1 MTVQDDKDNLAMKRV
16 IIDTDPGT
24 DDAIALIATLNSP
37 ELDVLALTTVTGN
50 ASLQDATRNALGLL
64 TALNRS
70 DIPVYVGAD
79 TPLVGKFEYAENY
92 HGPGGMTTPL
102 PEPESAPSPTP
113 AERYIRDAARDSD
126 GDLTIIALGPL
137 TNVALAIRNEPDV
150 MNRVKEIF
158 VMGGAVEVGGNIT
171 PYAEFNIYDD
181 PCAANIVFDSGIPI
195 TLVGLDVCERVAFA
209 LSDSDWRSG
218 TSTGER
224 LAARI
229 IEGWAEIHPEYDRYV
244 LCDPL
249 TVAAA
254 IQPDL
259 LVYRPAKVTVDE
271 SGEQKG
277 RTRAEY
283 DAGDVRVAADVDV
296 ERARQLVL
304 DRLNTPD

>member
-1 MTVQDDKDNLAMKRV
+1 MTKI

-24 DDAIALIATLNSP
+24 DDAIALIAAFNSP

-50 ASLQDATRNALGLL
+50 ASLEDATLNALGLL
-64 TALNRS
+64 AGLNLS

-79 TPLVGKFEYAENY
+79 TPLVGEFVFAEDY

-102 PEPESAPSPTP
+102 PEPESAPSPVP
-113 AERYIRDAARDSD
+113 AERYIRDTARDSD
-126 GDLTIIALGPL
+126 GDLTIVALGPL
-137 TNVALAIRNEPDV
+137 TNVALAIQNEPDI
-150 MNRVKEIF
+150 MNRVKEIY
-158 VMGGAVEVGGNIT
+158 VMGGAVEVGGNVT

-181 PCAANIVFDSGIPI
+181 PRAANVVFGSGIPI
-195 TLVGLDVCERVAFA
+195 ALVGLDVCERVAFG
-209 LSDSDWRSG
+209 LSDSDWRVG

-229 IEGWAEIHPEYDRYV
+229 IEGWSEIHPEYDRYI

-259 LVYRPAKVTVDE
+259 LAYRRAKVTVDE

-277 RTRAEY
+277 RTRAQY
-283 DAGDVRVAADVDV
+283 DAGEVRVAIDVDV
-296 ERARQLVL
+296 ECARRLVL
-304 DRLNTPD
+304 DRLRTAD

>member
-1 MTVQDDKDNLAMKRV
+1 MTKV

-24 DDAIALIATLNSP
+24 DDAIALIAALNSP
-37 ELDVLALTTVTGN
+37 ELDVTALTTVTGTLL
-50 ASLQDATRNALGLL
+50 SKTPPRNALGLL

-79 TPLVGKFEYAENY
+79 TPLIGKFEYAENY

-102 PEPESAPSPTP
+102 PEPQSVPSPTP

-137 TNVALAIRNEPDV
+137 TNVALTIQNEPDI

-181 PCAANIVFDSGIPI
+181 PRAANVVFDSGIPI
-195 TLVGLDVCERVAFA
+195 ALVGLDVCERVAFG

-259 LVYRPAKVTVDE
+259 LVYRRAKVAVDE

-283 DAGDVRVAADVDV
+283 DAGDVRVAVDV
-296 ERARQLVL
+296 NVQRARQLVL
-304 DRLNTPD
+304 DRLKTPTETVA

>member
-1 MTVQDDKDNLAMKRV
+1 MTKV

-24 DDAIALIATLNSP
+24 DDAIALIAALNSP

-50 ASLQDATRNALGLL
+50 ASLEDATRNTLGLL
-64 TALNRS
+64 ACLGRS
-70 DIPVYVGAD
+70 DILVYVGAD
-79 TPLVGKFEYAENY
+79 TPLVGEFELAENY

-102 PEPESAPSPTP
+102 PESESAPSAIP

-137 TNVALAIRNEPDV
+137 TNIALAIQNEPDV
-150 MNRVKEIF
+150 MKQVKEIF
-158 VMGGAVEVGGNIT
+158 VMGGAVEVGGNVT

-181 PCAANIVFDSGIPI
+181 PRAANVVFDSDIPI
-195 TLVGLDVCERVAFA
+195 TLVGLDVCERVAFG
-209 LSDSDWRSG
+209 LSDSDWRVG
-218 TSTGER
+218 VSTGER

-229 IEGWAEIHPEYDRYV
+229 MEGWFEIHPEYDRYV

-254 IQPDL
+254 IQPGL
-259 LVYRPAKVTVDE
+259 LVYRRAKVAVEE

-277 RTRAEY
+277 RTCAEY
-283 DAGDVRVAADVDV
+283 DAGEVRVAVDVDV
-296 ERARQLVL
+296 ECARQLVL
-304 DRLNTPD
+304 DRLRTAD

>member
-1 MTVQDDKDNLAMKRV
+1 MNKV

-24 DDAIALIATLNSP
+24 DDAVALIAALNSP
-37 ELDVLALTTVTGN
+37 ELNVLALTTVTGN

-64 TALNRS
+64 TALSRS

-102 PEPESAPSPTP
+102 PEPTSVPGPTP

-126 GDLTIIALGPL
+126 GDLAIIALGPL
-137 TNVALAIRNEPDV
+137 TNVALAIRNAPDI
-150 MNRVKEIF
+150 MNRVREIF
-158 VMGGAVEVGGNIT
+158 VMGGAVEVGGNVT

-181 PCAANIVFDSGIPI
+181 PRAANIVFDSGIPV
-195 TLVGLDVCERVAFA
+195 TLVGLDVCERVAFG

-218 TSTGER
+218 ASTGER

-259 LVYRPAKVTVDE
+259 LVYRRANITVHE
-271 SGEQKG
+271 SGERKG
-277 RTRAEY
+277 KTRAEY
-283 DAGDVRVAADVDV
+283 DSGDVRVAVDVDV

-304 DRLNTPD
+304 DRLKTPD

>member
-1 MTVQDDKDNLAMKRV
+1 MTRI

-24 DDAIALIATLNSP
+24 DDAIALIAALNSP
-37 ELDVLALTTVTGN
+37 ELDVTALTTVTGN
-50 ASLQDATRNALGLL
+50 ASLEDATRNALGLL
-64 TALNRS
+64 ACLGRS
-70 DIPVYVGAD
+70 DVPVYVGAD
-79 TPLVGKFEYAENY
+79 TPLAGKFQFAENY

-102 PEPESAPSPTP
+102 PEPESVPVPTP

-137 TNVALAIRNEPDV
+137 TNVALAIQNEPDV
-150 MNRVKEIF
+150 MNQVKEIF
-158 VMGGAVEVGGNIT
+158 VMGGAVEVGGNVT

-181 PCAANIVFDSGIPI
+181 PRAANVVFGSVIPI
-195 TLVGLDVCERVAFA
+195 TMVGLDVCERVAFG
-209 LSDSDWRSG
+209 LSDTDWRSG

-229 IEGWAEIHPEYDRYV
+229 MEGWFEIHPEYDRYV

-254 IQPDL
+254 IRPDL
-259 LVYRPAKVTVDE
+259 LICRQAKVTVEE

-283 DAGDVRVAADVDV
+283 DAGEVRVAVDVDV
-296 ERARQLVL
+296 ESTRQLVL
-304 DRLNTPD
+304 DRLRTDD

>member
-1 MTVQDDKDNLAMKRV
+1 MNRV

-24 DDAIALIATLNSP
+24 DDAIALIAALNSP
-37 ELDVLALTTVTGN
+37 ELEVTALTTVTGN
-50 ASLQDATRNALGLL
+50 ASLEDATRNALGLL
-64 TALNRS
+64 TGLSRS

-79 TPLVGKFEYAENY
+79 IPLVGKFEFAENY

-102 PEPESAPSPTP
+102 PEPKSAPIPTP
-113 AERYIRDAARDSD
+113 AERYIRDAARDSER
-126 GDLTIIALGPL
+126 DLTIIALGPL
-137 TNVALAIRNEPDV
+137 TNVALAIQNEPDI
-150 MNRVKEIF
+150 MNQVKEIF
-158 VMGGAVEVGGNIT
+158 VMGGAVEVGGNVT

-181 PCAANIVFDSGIPI
+181 PRAANVVFGSDIPI
-195 TLVGLDVCERVAFA
+195 TLVGLDVCERVAFG
-209 LSDSDWRSG
+209 LSDSDWREG

-229 IEGWAEIHPEYDRYV
+229 MEGWFGIHPEYDRYV

-259 LVYRPAKVTVDE
+259 LVYRRAKVTVEE

-283 DAGDVRVAADVDV
+283 DAGDIKVAIDVDV
-296 ERARQLVL
+296 GRSRRLVL
-304 DRLNTPD
+304 DRLGTVD

>member
-1 MTVQDDKDNLAMKRV
+1 MTRI

-24 DDAIALIATLNSP
+24 DDAIALIAALNSP

-50 ASLQDATRNALGLL
+50 ASLEDATRNALGLL
-64 TALNRS
+64 ACLSRP

-79 TPLVGKFEYAENY
+79 TPLVGKFVFAENY

-102 PEPESAPSPTP
+102 PEPESVPSPVP
-113 AERYIRDAARDSD
+113 AERYMRDAARDSD
-126 GDLTIIALGPL
+126 GDLTIVALGPL
-137 TNVALAIRNEPDV
+137 TNVALAIQNEPDI

-158 VMGGAVEVGGNIT
+158 VMGGAVEVGGNVT

-181 PCAANIVFDSGIPI
+181 PRAANVVFDSGIPI
-195 TLVGLDVCERVAFA
+195 TLVGLDVCERVAFG
-209 LSDSDWRSG
+209 LSNSDWRAG

-229 IEGWAEIHPEYDRYV
+229 MEGWFEIHPEYDRYV

-249 TVAAA
+249 TIAAA
-254 IQPDL
+254 IAPDL
-259 LVYRPAKVTVDE
+259 LTYRRAKVTVGE

-283 DAGDVRVAADVDV
+283 DAGDIKVAVDVDV
-296 ERARQLVL
+296 ERTRQLVL
-304 DRLNTPD
+304 DRLRTVD

>member
-1 MTVQDDKDNLAMKRV
+1 MNRV

-24 DDAIALIATLNSP
+24 DDAIALIAALNSP
-37 ELDVLALTTVTGN
+37 ELDVLALTIVTGN
-50 ASLQDATRNALGLL
+50 ASLEDATRNSLGLL
-64 TALNRS
+64 ACLSRS

-79 TPLVGKFEYAENY
+79 TPLVGKFEFAENY

-102 PEPESAPSPTP
+102 PEPASAPIPTP

-137 TNVALAIRNEPDV
+137 TNVALAIQNEPDI
-150 MNRVKEIF
+150 MKQVKEIF
-158 VMGGAVEVGGNIT
+158 VMGGAVEVGGNVT

-181 PCAANIVFDSGIPI
+181 PRAANVVFGSGIPI
-195 TLVGLDVCERVAFA
+195 TLVGLDVCERVAFG
-209 LSDSDWRSG
+209 LSDSDWRAG
-218 TSTGER
+218 TSAGEQ

-229 IEGWAEIHPEYDRYV
+229 MEGWFAIHPEYDRYV

-249 TVAAA
+249 TIAAA
-254 IQPDL
+254 IAPDL
-259 LVYRPAKVTVDE
+259 LTYRQAKVAVDE

-283 DAGDVRVAADVDV
+283 DAGDIRVAVDVDV

-304 DRLNTPD
+304 DRLRTVD